1 MKILKRVALTLV
13 VLVALLLLAALFV
26 ERDYAVERV
35 IVINKPKQE
44 VFDYIKFV
52 KNQDHFSKWNM
63 MDPKMVKTYKGVD
76 GQVGFVYSWNSK
88 NKDLGIGSQEI
99 SKIVEGERLE
109 TKLHF
114 IEPMDSEDDAY
125 FATEAI
131 DSSSTKVRWGFKGE
145 LPYPFNILRLTMD
158 LDKMIGA
165 DLETGLSNLKTVLEK
180 K

>member
-1 MKILKRVALTLV
+1 MKIIKRIALVILSLIV
-13 VLVALLLLAALFV
+13 LLLILAAFV
-26 ERDYAVERV
+26 SKDYAVERE
-35 IVINKPKQE
+35 IVIHKPKQE

-63 MDPKMVKTYKGVD
+63 MDPKMVKTYKGMD

-88 NKDLGIGSQEI
+88 NEDLGIGSQEI

-114 IEPMDSEDDAY
+114 IEPMNSEDDAY
-125 FATEAI
+125 IATEAI
-131 DSSSTKVRWGFKGE
+131 DSNTTKVKWGFKGE
-145 LPYPFNILRLTMD
+145 LPYPFNVLRLVMN

-165 DLETGLSNLKTVLEK
+165 DLETGLSNLKNVLEK

>member
-63 MDPKMVKTYKGVD
+63 MDPKMVKTYK
-76 GQVGFVYSWNSK
+76 
-88 NKDLGIGSQEI
+88 
-99 SKIVEGERLE
+99 
-109 TKLHF
+109 
-114 IEPMDSEDDAY
+114 
-125 FATEAI
+125 
-131 DSSSTKVRWGFKGE
+131 
-145 LPYPFNILRLTMD
+145 
-158 LDKMIGA
+158 
-165 DLETGLSNLKTVLEK
+165 
-180 K
+180 